1 MISKRTGAEIISNM
15 QYIKDFSFENPNAPE
30 VFTYKDVKPKMDV
43 SIDLNASKLQN
54 EVFELSMAI
63 NITAKTNDKTM
74 FIIELVYAGIFTIKN
89 VDEQLIQ
96 ENLFIDCPTLLFP
109 FARSIIANT
118 SVNAN
123 FPPIMLDVVDFETMY
138 NSKKDMLNKN

>member
-123 FPPIMLDVVDFETMY
+123 FPPIMIT
-138 NSKKDMLNKN
+138 